1 MMGYRIF
8 DSPFFKKGG
17 VRMFIDK
24 ARIFVKAGNG
34 GNGAVSFRREKYV
47 PAGGPDGGDGG
58 RGANIIMVADTG
70 LRTLMDFK
78 YKKKYSAQHGE
89 DGSKK
94 KRAGKNGEDLILSVP
109 EGTVIRDEKTGLI
122 IADLK
127 KAGDKA
133 VVARGGY
140 GGKGNQHFA
149 NAVRQAPA
157 FAKSGT
163 DGQERWITLELK
175 MIADVGLLG
184 FPNVGKSTF
193 LSVVTSAKP
202 KIANYHFTTLTP
214 NLGVVQTR
222 HGESFVIADIPGIIE
237 GAADGVGL
245 GHDFLRHVERTKV
258 LVHIVDISGI
268 EGRDPIDDF
277 EKTNEEL
284 RLYNEKLASRPQI
297 VVANKSDLLF
307 DETIYENFKKT
318 MEEKGYEAFKMSAV
332 TRDGVDQVID
342 RVSQLLNEVEDVE
355 LVSQEEMYRPE
366 LDVDDEGG
374 LKVEIDED
382 GIYVVTGKELRR
394 IMYSVNFDDM
404 ESLQFFQAQMESK
417 GVFDM
422 LRQAGIEDGDTV
434 KIYELEFEFYN

>member
-1 MMGYRIF
+1 
-8 DSPFFKKGG
+8 
-17 VRMFIDK
+17 MFIDK

-277 EKTNEEL
+277 EKINEEL
-284 RLYNEKLASRPQI
+284 RLYNEKLASRPQL

-318 MEEKGYEAFKMSAV
+318 MEEKGYEVFKMSAV
-332 TRDGVDQVID
+332 TRDGVAQVID

-404 ESLQFFQAQMESK
+404 ESLQFFQAQMENK

-422 LRQAGIEDGDTV
+422 LRQAGIEEGDTV